1 MTLLFVFK
9 TQIFDCLDSFGV
21 ICSLSW
27 VRFCLAHSKQASSC
41 FRTVAS
47 RSQWQCKTY
56 LVLLSGPHVCKC
68 LRSTQQLVE
77 IRGIYRDLEVV
88 EG

>member
-1 MTLLFVFK
+1 M
-9 TQIFDCLDSFGV
+9 
-21 ICSLSW
+21 
-27 VRFCLAHSKQASSC
+27 RFCLAHSRQASNC

-47 RSQWQCKTY
+47 RSPWQCKTY
-56 LVLLSGPHVCKC
+56 LVLLSGPHVRKC

-77 IRGIYRDLEVV
+77 IRGKYRDLEVV